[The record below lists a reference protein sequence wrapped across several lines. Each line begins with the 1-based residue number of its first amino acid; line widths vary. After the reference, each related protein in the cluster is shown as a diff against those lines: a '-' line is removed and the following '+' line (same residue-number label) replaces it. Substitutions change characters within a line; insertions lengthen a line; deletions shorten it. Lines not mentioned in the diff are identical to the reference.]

1 MARKRGMK
9 MPLSTIL
16 FLFMALSSRSL
27 LGEEDSSLTSKLYY
41 LKSPTLVQ
49 EYDQA
54 KGEFHSYAGV
64 LYPEQVASIELDR
77 ENDQG
82 IKRAFRVH
90 FKDERPSRLFYLP
103 RYTFGKK
110 IGEISNLQTEV
121 AASIDTSTNPP
132 SSPCPP
138 ELNSEEPEPVLQA
151 SLSQEIEIHEE
162 DLPEPALNCEA
173 ETPESESQNLWD
185 VVKGCRG
192 GFLDSLGEILSFV
205 WNIMKWIWRN
215 ATSSESR
222 SQTSSSVSGA
232 LSGAS
237 QWASEYMDSAQ
248 LYLHAEYQRAY
259 DETSEK
265 LPKIVRRAQA
275 LKNTVGAV
283 GTFAFSRISQVIND
297 QVEKFQCLPPD
308 EKASAFC
315 HLATTILVPPTGAIA
330 LIKFGPKALK
340 QIPKLGR
347 AFSKFKN
354 DPRVIAAVQ
363 KSVEASKVAA
373 RHAKPV
379 VQKAGQVAEQALEKT
394 VYKIPV
400 VGGLA
405 KGTVTTGKGLY
416 YAGKGLY
423 YVTEYGG
430 KGIYYTYRGYKKL
443 EEWSD
448 RLGIPD
454 KTAQGG
460 YQVGKL
466 AAKGVQSTMQ
476 AGQRARQGLANT
488 GEALKAGAK
497 KARGEGIARSSRA
510 IADSA
515 RLLQQTASSAKQK
528 TGELFQRFSGSGSA
542 AEKTAVAG
550 ANKSELPAS
559 SFGLSNL
566 KVRSEIPT
574 NSPLNPTNA
583 LKVATPAPTVSVR
596 PTVSPAIRH
605 NLSSEVWDEGLRAW
619 VPPPGQRRV
628 PKWGWTATAGEIFWD
643 GKKWIRPPHTQYA
656 MEVNRLKSPT
666 NGFYGM
672 TPDEQKTYDKLYRS
686 FRRRYRNANRPSSVG
701 TTEPIELA
709 NRNVSAPANAP
720 ARPSTPRPSNP
731 ALVKPKAGRQ
741 AAITVE
747 GNAYNAEIVELL
759 GKSNLSPTGPN
770 RVRVRYSD
778 RQGHAWEKVVEEGH
792 LYRPLR
798 VPSGHLGIGDEIS
811 YIRSFGRKSTGKVE
825 SVQGGRV
832 KVSFTNWRG
841 RQGEEWVPLKD
852 ILPETPPRPRP
863 PSGRGS
869 SHRVW

>member
-1 MARKRGMK
+1 

-16 FLFMALSSRSL
+16 FLFTILSSRSL
-27 LGEEDSSLTSKLYY
+27 LGKEDSSLTSKLYY

-49 EYDQA
+49 EYNQA

-103 RYTFGKK
+103 QYTFGKK

-121 AASIDTSTNPP
+121 AASIDNSTNPP

-185 VVKGCRG
+185 VVKACG
-192 GFLDSLGEILSFV
+192 GGVLDSIGEILSFV
-205 WNIMKWIWRN
+205 WTIMKWIWRGSTQSVAWTWRN
-215 ATSSESR
+215 ATSSDAR
-222 SQTSSSVSGA
+222 SQTASAVSGA
-232 LSGAS
+232 LSGTS

-259 DETSEK
+259 DETSK
-265 LPKIVRRAQA
+265 NLPKIVRKARA
-275 LKNTVGAV
+275 LKNIVGAM
-283 GTFAFSRISQVIND
+283 GAFAYSRISQVIND

-315 HLATTILVPPTGAIA
+315 HLASSILIPPAGAIA

-354 DPRVIAAVQ
+354 DPRVIAAIQ

-373 RHAKPV
+373 RNTGA
-379 VQKAGQVAEQALEKT
+379 AASRLGQSAENVLSKSS
-394 VYKIPV
+394 VGRKV
-400 VGGLA
+400 VGVVKGAATVGKVTLIPA
-405 KGTVTTGKGLY
+405 KGV
-416 YAGKGLY
+416 
-423 YVTEYGG
+423 
-430 KGIYYTYRGYKKL
+430 YYTYKGYKKL
-443 EEWSD
+443 VEWSD

-454 KTAQGG
+454 KVAQGG

-466 AAKGVQSTMQ
+466 AAKGVQGTMQ
-476 AGQRARQGLANT
+476 VGQRARQGLANT
-488 GEALKAGAK
+488 GEVLKTGAK
-497 KARGEGIARSSRA
+497 KAGESSARSRRF

-515 RLLQQTASSAKQK
+515 GFIYQTAGSAKKK

-566 KVRSEIPT
+566 KVRSEVPT
-574 NSPLNPTNA
+574 NSPLNSANA
-583 LKVATPAPTVSVR
+583 LKVATPAPNVSVR

-759 GKSNLSPTGPN
+759 GKSNLSPSGPN

-778 RQGHAWEKVVEEGH
+778 RQGHVWEKVVEEGH

-798 VPSGHLGIGDEIS
+798 VPNGHLGIGDEIS

-852 ILPETPPRPRP
+852 ILPETPPRPIS